1 MKEKTPKR
9 RNSFFKRPQGRVKK
23 LFKVCLSIL
32 TAGTVA
38 FVALWYCN
46 PPPLEEACVF
56 PEGFV
61 MRDAAGE
68 IIRVGLGPGD
78 VDCRPTYKANRDD
91 WIAKAIV
98 AAEDARFFSHN
109 GVRLESV
116 LRSIRQNVTA
126 FRRVSGAS
134 TITMQTVRLIKPHKR
149 SFVNKVFEAF
159 KAFRLERAMTK
170 EEILSQYL
178 NRAPFGS
185 NLIGIE
191 AASQVWFGHP
201 ASQLTLAEA
210 SLLAGLPQAPSRFR
224 PDRNLPRALK
234 RRAYVLD
241 RMEVLGMV
249 TPAEREAAE
258 AAELNVLPNRR
269 PFRHPWFCDWV
280 REHAPEGTG
289 DHCTTLDPRIQTLVD
304 NLLAAKTEADETYAV
319 VVLSVKDASVLAM
332 TSTGDYFARD
342 AGQINAAAVPRL
354 AGSTLKPFAYA
365 MLADKGGLTPG
376 LVLPDVPRT
385 FGTYAPRNFS
395 GGYRGLVTARDALIL
410 SLNLPAIDVVNRM
423 GVNAFANK
431 LREIGFST
439 IGSDYSKLGL
449 GIVLGSVSVRLV
461 DLAAAYAALA
471 RCGQYLPATAMH
483 NAECT
488 MQNAE
493 CRMQNAQCT
502 MHNAQC
508 TMQNVRAF
516 SEGAAWMVTDMLSG
530 EERSLSAL
538 GHVADIRLPRF
549 AWKTGTS
556 AGFRDAWTVAWNP
569 EYVVAVWCGDKHG
582 RVKNDTRTGL
592 NAAAPVAWQVIR
604 ALYPS
609 GDAPWFDR
617 PATVKTRSVCAV
629 SGQAAGPLCAK
640 AVEDVYIDGTTLWT
654 PCAVHVRGA
663 DGSVEEKWPSDVQA
677 GLQAIGRTEA
687 VTETALKIVAPSDGT
702 RYKFFD
708 GIDAAQTAVIRV
720 SGVGQG
726 ETVYWFVNG
735 RMVKTTTGNAP
746 LALPLERGTF
756 SVTAATESGAA
767 DQVTLAVE

>member
-1 MKEKTPKR
+1 M
-9 RNSFFKRPQGRVKK
+9 KK
-23 LFKVCLSIL
+23 LFKYLI
-32 TAGTVA
+32 AIAIAAIVA
-38 FVALWYCN
+38 FVALWFCN
-46 PPPLEEACVF
+46 PPPLEEARVF

-61 MRDAAGE
+61 MRDSAGE

-78 VDCRPTYKANRDD
+78 VDCRPTYVANRDD

-126 FRRVSGAS
+126 FRRISGAS

-149 SFVNKVFEAF
+149 SFLNKIFEAF

-241 RMEVLGMV
+241 RMEALGMI
-249 TPAEREAAE
+249 THAERETAE
-258 AAELNVLPNRR
+258 SAELNVRQNRR

-280 REHAPEGTG
+280 REHDPEGTG
-289 DHCTTLDPRIQTLVD
+289 DRRTTLDPRVQALADAI
-304 NLLAAKTEADETYAV
+304 LAAKADADETYAI
-319 VVLSVKDASVLAM
+319 VVLSVNDSSVLAM
-332 TSTGDYFARD
+332 TASGDYFAKD

-365 MLADKGGLTPG
+365 MLADRGGLTPG
-376 LVLPDVPRT
+376 LILPDVPRM
-385 FGTYAPRNFS
+385 FGTYAPKNFA

-423 GVNAFANK
+423 GVNTFADK

-439 IGSDYSKLGL
+439 VSSDYSRLGL

-471 RCGQYLPATAMH
+471 
-483 NAECT
+483 
-488 MQNAE
+488 
-493 CRMQNAQCT
+493 
-502 MHNAQC
+502 
-508 TMQNVRAF
+508 
-516 SEGAAWMVTDMLSG
+516 
-530 EERSLSAL
+530 
-538 GHVADIRLPRF
+538 
-549 AWKTGTS
+549 
-556 AGFRDAWTVAWNP
+556 
-569 EYVVAVWCGDKHG
+569 
-582 RVKNDTRTGL
+582 
-592 NAAAPVAWQVIR
+592 
-604 ALYPS
+604 
-609 GDAPWFDR
+609 
-617 PATVKTRSVCAV
+617 
-629 SGQAAGPLCAK
+629 
-640 AVEDVYIDGTTLWT
+640 
-654 PCAVHVRGA
+654 
-663 DGSVEEKWPSDVQA
+663 
-677 GLQAIGRTEA
+677 
-687 VTETALKIVAPSDGT
+687 
-702 RYKFFD
+702 
-708 GIDAAQTAVIRV
+708 
-720 SGVGQG
+720 
-726 ETVYWFVNG
+726 
-735 RMVKTTTGNAP
+735 
-746 LALPLERGTF
+746 
-756 SVTAATESGAA
+756 
-767 DQVTLAVE
+767 

>member
-1 MKEKTPKR
+1 MKENTPKR
-9 RNSFFKRPQGRVKK
+9 KNSLLKRTKVRFKR
-23 LFKVCLSIL
+23 LFQIGFPTLV
-32 TAGTVA
+32 VA

-46 PPPLEEACVF
+46 PPPLEEARVF

-149 SFVNKVFEAF
+149 SFINKVFEAF
-159 KAFRLERAMTK
+159 TAFRLERAMTK

-224 PDRNLPRALK
+224 PDRNLARALK

-241 RMEVLGMV
+241 RMEALGMV
-249 TPAEREAAE
+249 THAEREAAE

-280 REHAPEGTG
+280 REHDSEGTG
-289 DHCTTLDPRIQTLVD
+289 DHCTTLDPRVQTLVD
-304 NLLAAKTEADETYAV
+304 NLLAAKTDADETYAV

-365 MLADKGGLTPG
+365 MLADRGGLTPS

-439 IGSDYSKLGL
+439 IDSDYSKLGL

-471 RCGQYLPATAMH
+471 RGGKFLAATAR
-483 NAECT
+483 NEIRERRLEIGDERY
-488 MQNAE
+488 Q
-493 CRMQNAQCT
+493 AQPSNRQIVKAST
-502 MHNAQC
+502 
-508 TMQNVRAF
+508 
-516 SEGAAWMVTDMLSG
+516 ED
-530 EERSLSAL
+530 
-538 GHVADIRLPRF
+538 LP
-549 AWKTGTS
+549 
-556 AGFRDAWTVAWNP
+556 
-569 EYVVAVWCGDKHG
+569 
-582 RVKNDTRTGL
+582 
-592 NAAAPVAWQVIR
+592 
-604 ALYPS
+604 
-609 GDAPWFDR
+609 
-617 PATVKTRSVCAV
+617 
-629 SGQAAGPLCAK
+629 
-640 AVEDVYIDGTTLWT
+640 
-654 PCAVHVRGA
+654 
-663 DGSVEEKWPSDVQA
+663 
-677 GLQAIGRTEA
+677 
-687 VTETALKIVAPSDGT
+687 
-702 RYKFFD
+702 
-708 GIDAAQTAVIRV
+708 
-720 SGVGQG
+720 
-726 ETVYWFVNG
+726 
-735 RMVKTTTGNAP
+735 
-746 LALPLERGTF
+746 
-756 SVTAATESGAA
+756 
-767 DQVTLAVE
+767 

>member
-1 MKEKTPKR
+1 MKENTLKR
-9 RNSFFKRPQGRVKK
+9 RNSFLKRPRDRLKK
-23 LFKVCLSIL
+23 LCKYLLVFSI
-32 TAGTVA
+32 AGAIA
-38 FVALWYCN
+38 FVVLWVCN
-46 PPPLEEACVF
+46 PPPLEEARVF

-78 VDCRPTYKANRDD
+78 VDCRPTYVASRDD

-109 GVRLESV
+109 GVRVESV
-116 LRSIRQNVTA
+116 LRALRQNITT
-126 FRRVSGAS
+126 FRGVSGAS

-149 SFVNKVFEAF
+149 SFMNKVFEAF
-159 KAFRLERAMTK
+159 KALRLERSMTK
-170 EEILSQYL
+170 DEILSQYL

-191 AASQVWFGHP
+191 AAAQVWFGHP

-241 RMEVLGMV
+241 RMEALGMV
-249 TPAEREAAE
+249 THAEREAAE
-258 AAELNVLPNRR
+258 AVELHVLPNRR

-280 REHAPEGTG
+280 RECGSECIG
-289 DHCTTLDPRIQTLVD
+289 DYRTTLDPRVQALADAI
-304 NLLAAKTEADETYAV
+304 LAAKSEADETYAV
-319 VVLSVKDASVLAM
+319 VVLSVRDSSVLAM
-332 TSTGDYFARD
+332 TASGDYFAKD

-365 MLADKGGLTPG
+365 MLADRGGLTPG

-385 FGTYAPRNFS
+385 FGTYAPKNFA

-410 SLNLPAIDVVNRM
+410 SLNLPAIDIVNRM
-423 GVNAFANK
+423 GVNPFADK

-439 IGSDYSKLGL
+439 VDSDYSKLGL

-461 DLAAAYAALA
+461 YLAAAYASLS
-471 RCGQYLPATAMH
+471 RCWQYLPATAMR
-483 NAECT
+483 NAECK
-488 MQNAE
+488 MQNA
-493 CRMQNAQCT
+493 R
-502 MHNAQC
+502 
-508 TMQNVRAF
+508 VF
-516 SEGAAWMVTDMLSG
+516 SEGASWMVTDMLSG

-538 GHVADIRLPRF
+538 GHVADVKLPRF

-569 EYVVAVWCGDKHG
+569 EYVVAVWCGNKHG
-582 RVKNDTRTGL
+582 HVKDFRRTGL

-617 PATVKTRSVCAV
+617 PAVIKRRPVCSV
-629 SGQAAGPLCAK
+629 SGQAAGPLCTNT
-640 AVEDVYIDGTTLWT
+640 VEDVYIDGTTLWT
-654 PCAVHVRGA
+654 PCAVHVRGV
-663 DGSVEEKWPSDVQA
+663 DGNVEEKWPPEVQS
-677 GLQAIGRTEA
+677 GLQAIGRNES
-687 VTETALKIVAPSDGT
+687 VNETALKIVAPSDGA

-708 GIDAAQTAVIRV
+708 GIDAAQTAVIRL
-720 SGVGQG
+720 SGVGKG

-735 RMVKTTTGNAP
+735 RMAKTTTGNAP
-746 LALPLERGTF
+746 LTLPLERGTF
-756 SVTAATESGAA
+756 AVTAATESGAA
-767 DQVTLAVE
+767 DQVTLTVE

>member
-1 MKEKTPKR
+1 MKENTPER
-9 RNSFFKRPQGRVKK
+9 RNSFLKRHQSRLKK
-23 LFKVCLSIL
+23 LRKVCLSLLI
-32 TAGTVA
+32 AFTVA
-38 FVALWYCN
+38 FVALWICN
-46 PPPLEEACVF
+46 PPPLNESRIF

-61 MRDAAGE
+61 MRDSAGE

-78 VDCRPTYKANRDD
+78 VDCRPTYVANRDD

-109 GVRLESV
+109 GVRLDSV

-149 SFVNKVFEAF
+149 SFINKVFEAF

-170 EEILSQYL
+170 DEILSQYL

-191 AASQVWFGHP
+191 AAAQVWFGHP

-241 RMEVLGMV
+241 RMEALGMV
-249 TPAEREAAE
+249 THAEREAAE
-258 AAELNVLPNRR
+258 SAELNVRQNRR

-280 REHAPEGTG
+280 REHNPEGTG
-289 DHCTTLDPRIQTLVD
+289 DHRTTLDPRVQALADAI
-304 NLLAAKTEADETYAV
+304 LAAKAESDETYAI
-319 VVLSVKDASVLAM
+319 VVLSVTNSHVLAM
-332 TSTGDYFARD
+332 TASGDYFARD

-365 MLADKGGLTPG
+365 MLADRGGLTPG

-385 FGTYAPRNFS
+385 FGTYAPKNFA

-410 SLNLPAIDVVNRM
+410 SLNLPAIDLVNRM
-423 GVNAFANK
+423 GVRAFADK

-439 IGSDYSKLGL
+439 VDGDSSKLGL

-471 RCGQYLPATAMH
+471 RCGQYLPATAM
-483 NAECT
+483 
-488 MQNAE
+488 QNAE
-493 CRMQNAQCT
+493 CK

-508 TMQNVRAF
+508 TMQKAHAF

-538 GHVADIRLPRF
+538 GHVADVRLPRF

-569 EYVVAVWCGDKHG
+569 EYVVAVWCGNKHG
-582 RVKNDTRTGL
+582 RVKDETRTGL
-592 NAAAPVAWQVIR
+592 NAAAPVVWQVIR

-617 PATVKTRSVCAV
+617 PATIRTRQVCSV
-629 SGQAAGPLCAK
+629 SGQAASPLCPK
-640 AVEDVYIDGTTLWT
+640 TVEDVCIDGTTIWS

-663 DGSVEEKWPSDVQA
+663 NGDVQEKWPPEVQS
-677 GLQAIGRTEA
+677 GLQAIGRTES
-687 VTETALKIVAPSDGT
+687 VRETALRIVAPSDGT

-708 GIDAAQTAVIRV
+708 GIDAAQTAVIRL
-720 SGVGQG
+720 SGVGNG

-735 RMVKTTTGNAP
+735 RMLKTTIGNAG
-746 LALPLERGTF
+746 LVLPLERGTF
-756 SVTAATESGAA
+756 AITAATESGAA
-767 DQVTLAVE
+767 DQVTLTVE

>member
-1 MKEKTPKR
+1 MKENTLKR
-9 RNSFFKRPQGRVKK
+9 RNSFLKRPRDRLKK
-23 LFKVCLSIL
+23 LCKYLLVFSI
-32 TAGTVA
+32 AGAIA
-38 FVALWYCN
+38 FVVLWVCN
-46 PPPLEEACVF
+46 PPPLEEARVF

-78 VDCRPTYKANRDD
+78 VDCRPTYVASRDD

-109 GVRLESV
+109 GVRVESV
-116 LRSIRQNVTA
+116 LRALRQNITT
-126 FRRVSGAS
+126 FRGVSGAS

-149 SFVNKVFEAF
+149 SFMNKVFEAF
-159 KAFRLERAMTK
+159 KALRLERSMTK
-170 EEILSQYL
+170 DEILSQYL

-191 AASQVWFGHP
+191 AAAQVWFGHP

-241 RMEVLGMV
+241 RMEALGMV
-249 TPAEREAAE
+249 THAEREAAE
-258 AAELNVLPNRR
+258 AVELHVLPNRR

-280 REHAPEGTG
+280 RECGSECIG
-289 DHCTTLDPRIQTLVD
+289 DYRTTLDPRVQALADAI
-304 NLLAAKTEADETYAV
+304 LAAKSEADETYAV
-319 VVLSVKDASVLAM
+319 VVLSVRDSSVLAM
-332 TSTGDYFARD
+332 TASGDYFAKD

-365 MLADKGGLTPG
+365 MLADRGGLTPG

-385 FGTYAPRNFS
+385 FGTYAPKNFA

-410 SLNLPAIDVVNRM
+410 SLNLPAIDIVNRM
-423 GVNAFANK
+423 GVNPFADK

-439 IGSDYSKLGL
+439 VDSDYSKLGL

-461 DLAAAYAALA
+461 DLSAAYAALA
-471 RCGQYLPATAMH
+471 RGGQYLPATAMR
-483 NAECT
+483 NAECK
-488 MQNAE
+488 MQNA
-493 CRMQNAQCT
+493 R
-502 MHNAQC
+502 
-508 TMQNVRAF
+508 VF
-516 SEGAAWMVTDMLSG
+516 SEGASWMVTDMLSG

-538 GHVADIRLPRF
+538 GHVADVKLPRF

-569 EYVVAVWCGDKHG
+569 EYVVAVWCGNKHG
-582 RVKNDTRTGL
+582 HVKDFRRTGL

-617 PATVKTRSVCAV
+617 PAVIKRRPVCSV
-629 SGQAAGPLCAK
+629 SGQAAGPLCTNT
-640 AVEDVYIDGTTLWT
+640 VEDVYIDGTTLWT
-654 PCAVHVRGA
+654 PCAVHVRGV
-663 DGSVEEKWPSDVQA
+663 DGNVEEKWPPEVQS
-677 GLQAIGRTEA
+677 GLQAIGRNES
-687 VTETALKIVAPSDGT
+687 VNETALKIVAPSDGA

-708 GIDAAQTAVIRV
+708 GIDAAQTAVIRL
-720 SGVGQG
+720 SGVGKG

-735 RMVKTTTGNAP
+735 RMAKTTTGNAP
-746 LALPLERGTF
+746 LTLPLERGTF
-756 SVTAATESGAA
+756 AVTAATESGAA
-767 DQVTLAVE
+767 DQVTLTVE

>member
-1 MKEKTPKR
+1 MKENTPER
-9 RNSFFKRPQGRVKK
+9 RNSLSKRPRGRLKK
-23 LFKVCLSIL
+23 LFKYFIAFSI
-32 TAGTVA
+32 AAAVA
-38 FVALWYCN
+38 FVALWVCN
-46 PPPLEEACVF
+46 PPPLEEAKVF
-56 PEGFV
+56 PQGFV
-61 MRDAAGE
+61 MRDASGE

-78 VDCRPTYKANRDD
+78 VDCRPTYVANRDD

-98 AAEDARFFSHN
+98 AAEDARFFSHT
-109 GVRLESV
+109 GVRLDSV

-149 SFVNKVFEAF
+149 SFLNKIFEAF

-185 NLIGIE
+185 NLVGIE
-191 AASQVWFGHP
+191 AAAQVWFGHP

-241 RMEVLGMV
+241 RMEALGMV
-249 TPAEREAAE
+249 THAEREAAE
-258 AAELNVLPNRR
+258 SIELNVRQNRR

-280 REHAPEGTG
+280 REHNPEGTG
-289 DHCTTLDPRIQTLVD
+289 DHRTTLDPRVQALADAI
-304 NLLAAKTEADETYAV
+304 LAAKAESDETYAV
-319 VVLSVKDASVLAM
+319 VVLSVTNSSVLAM
-332 TSTGDYFARD
+332 TASGDYFARD

-365 MLADKGGLTPG
+365 MLADRGDLTPG

-395 GGYRGLVTARDALIL
+395 GGYRGLVTARDALVL
-410 SLNLPAIDVVNRM
+410 SLNLPAIDIVNRT
-423 GVNAFANK
+423 GVRAFVDK
-431 LREIGFST
+431 LHEIGFAT
-439 IGSDYSKLGL
+439 VDSDYSKLGL

-471 RCGQYLPATAMH
+471 RGGVHLPATAVAGRWTPPEVWKPRSLEAWMSDSQTSKPP
-483 NAECT
+483 C
-488 MQNAE
+488 Q
-493 CRMQNAQCT
+493 
-502 MHNAQC
+502 
-508 TMQNVRAF
+508 AF

-538 GHVADIRLPRF
+538 GHVADVRLPRF

-569 EYVVAVWCGDKHG
+569 EYVIAVWCGDKHG
-582 RVKNDTRTGL
+582 RVKDETRTGL

-617 PATVKTRSVCAV
+617 PATVKTRPVCAV

-654 PCAVHVRGA
+654 PCAVHVRGTE
-663 DGSVEEKWPSDVQA
+663 GGVEEKWPPDVQA
-677 GLQAIGRTEA
+677 GLQAIGRTES

-726 ETVYWFVNG
+726 ESVYWFVNG

-756 SVTAATESGAA
+756 SVTAATESGDA

>member
-1 MKEKTPKR
+1 MKENTLKR
-9 RNSFFKRPQGRVKK
+9 RNSFFKRPGGRLKK
-23 LFKVCLSIL
+23 TFKYLIALSI
-32 TAGTVA
+32 AAAAA
-38 FVALWYCN
+38 FVTLWVCN
-46 PPPLEEACVF
+46 PPPLEEARVF

-149 SFVNKVFEAF
+149 SFINKIFEAF

-224 PDRNLPRALK
+224 PDRNMPRALK

-241 RMEVLGMV
+241 RMEALGMV
-249 TPAEREAAE
+249 THAEREAAE
-258 AAELNVLPNRR
+258 TAELNVLPNRR

-280 REHAPEGTG
+280 REHDPEGTG
-289 DHCTTLDPRIQTLVD
+289 DHCTTLDPRVQTLAD
-304 NLLAAKTEADETYAV
+304 NLLAAKTDADETYAV

-395 GGYRGLVTARDALIL
+395 GSYRGLVTARDALIL

-439 IGSDYSKLGL
+439 VDSDYSKLGL

-471 RCGQYLPATAMH
+471 RCGQYLPATAM
-483 NAECT
+483 
-488 MQNAE
+488 QNAE
-493 CRMQNAQCT
+493 CRMQNARQ
-502 MHNAQC
+502 
-508 TMQNVRAF
+508 AF
-516 SEGAAWMVTDMLSG
+516 SEGAAWMVADILSG

-604 ALYPS
+604 VLYPS

-617 PATVKTRSVCAV
+617 PATVKTRSVCVV
-629 SGQAAGPLCAK
+629 SGQAAGPLCPK
-640 AVEDVYIDGTTLWT
+640 TVEDVYIDGTTLWS

-663 DGSVEEKWPSDVQA
+663 DGSVEERWPQDVQS
-677 GLQAIGRTEA
+677 GLQAIGRTESVRA
-687 VTETALKIVAPSDGT
+687 TKFRIVAPSDGT

-746 LALPLERGTF
+746 LTLPLERGTF
-756 SVTAATESGAA
+756 AVTAATESGAA

>member
-1 MKEKTPKR
+1 MKENTPER
-9 RNSFFKRPQGRVKK
+9 RNSFLKRHQGRLKK
-23 LFKVCLSIL
+23 LRKVCLSLLI
-32 TAGTVA
+32 AFTVA
-38 FVALWYCN
+38 FVALWIRN
-46 PPPLEEACVF
+46 PPPLNESRIF

-61 MRDAAGE
+61 MRDSAGE

-78 VDCRPTYKANRDD
+78 VDCRPTYVANRDD

-109 GVRLESV
+109 GVRLDSV

-149 SFVNKVFEAF
+149 SFINKVFEAF

-170 EEILSQYL
+170 DEILSQYL

-191 AASQVWFGHP
+191 AAAQVWFGHP

-241 RMEVLGMV
+241 RMEALGMV
-249 TPAEREAAE
+249 THAEREAAE
-258 AAELNVLPNRR
+258 SAELNVRQNRR

-280 REHAPEGTG
+280 REHNPEGTG
-289 DHCTTLDPRIQTLVD
+289 DHRTTLDPRVQALADAI
-304 NLLAAKTEADETYAV
+304 LAAKAESGETYAV
-319 VVLSVKDASVLAM
+319 VVLSVTNAHVLAM
-332 TSTGDYFARD
+332 TASGDYFARD

-365 MLADKGGLTPG
+365 MLADRGGLTPG

-385 FGTYAPRNFS
+385 FGTYAPRNFA

-423 GVNAFANK
+423 GVRAFADK

-439 IGSDYSKLGL
+439 VDGDSSKLGL

-471 RCGQYLPATAMH
+471 RGGQYLPATAM
-483 NAECT
+483 
-488 MQNAE
+488 QNAE
-493 CRMQNAQCT
+493 CK

-508 TMQNVRAF
+508 TMQKAHAF

-538 GHVADIRLPRF
+538 GHVADVRLPRF

-569 EYVVAVWCGDKHG
+569 EYVVAVWCGNKHG
-582 RVKNDTRTGL
+582 RVKDETRTGL
-592 NAAAPVAWQVIR
+592 NAAAPVVWQVIR

-617 PATVKTRSVCAV
+617 PATIRTRQVCSV
-629 SGQAAGPLCAK
+629 SGQAASPLCPK
-640 AVEDVYIDGTTLWT
+640 TVEDVCIDGTTIWS

-663 DGSVEEKWPSDVQA
+663 NGDVQEKWPPEVQS
-677 GLQAIGRTEA
+677 GLLAIGRTES
-687 VTETALKIVAPSDGT
+687 VRETALRIVAPSDGT

-708 GIDAAQTAVIRV
+708 GIDAAQTAVIRL
-720 SGVGQG
+720 SGVGNG

-735 RMVKTTTGNAP
+735 RMLKTSIGNAG
-746 LALPLERGTF
+746 LVLPLERGTF
-756 SVTAATESGAA
+756 AITAATESGAA
-767 DQVTLAVE
+767 DQVTLTVE

>member
-1 MKEKTPKR
+1 MKENTLKR
-9 RNSFFKRPQGRVKK
+9 RNRFFKRPGGRLKK
-23 LFKVCLSIL
+23 LFKYLTALSI
-32 TAGTVA
+32 AATVA
-38 FVALWYCN
+38 FVVLWFCN
-46 PPPLEEACVF
+46 PPPLEEAKVF

-61 MRDAAGE
+61 MRDSAGE
-68 IIRVGLGPGD
+68 TIRVGLGPGD
-78 VDCRPTYKANRDD
+78 VDCRPTYVASRDD

-109 GVRLESV
+109 GVRVESV
-116 LRSIRQNVTA
+116 LRALRQNITT
-126 FRRVSGAS
+126 FRGVSGAS

-149 SFVNKVFEAF
+149 SFINKVFEAF
-159 KAFRLERAMTK
+159 KALRLERSMTK

-191 AASQVWFGHP
+191 AAAQVWFGHP

-241 RMEVLGMV
+241 RMEALGMV
-249 TPAEREAAE
+249 THAEREAAE
-258 AAELNVLPNRR
+258 AVELHVLPNRR

-280 REHAPEGTG
+280 RARDPECIG
-289 DHCTTLDPRIQTLVD
+289 DYRTTLDPRVQALADAI
-304 NLLAAKTEADETYAV
+304 LAAKSEADETYAV
-319 VVLSVKDASVLAM
+319 VVLSVRDSSVLAM
-332 TSTGDYFARD
+332 TASGDYFAKD

-365 MLADKGGLTPG
+365 MLADRGGLTPG

-385 FGTYAPRNFS
+385 FGTYAPRNFA

-410 SLNLPAIDVVNRM
+410 SLNLPAIDIVNRM
-423 GVNAFANK
+423 GVNPFADK

-439 IGSDYSKLGL
+439 VDSDYSKLGL
-449 GIVLGSVSVRLV
+449 GIVLGSVSVQLV
-461 DLAAAYAALA
+461 DLSAAYAALA
-471 RCGQYLPATAMH
+471 RCGQYLPATAM
-483 NAECT
+483 
-488 MQNAE
+488 QNAE
-493 CRMQNAQCT
+493 CGMQNA
-502 MHNAQC
+502 
-508 TMQNVRAF
+508 RAF
-516 SEGAAWMVTDMLSG
+516 SEGASWMVTDMLSG

-538 GHVADIRLPRF
+538 GHVADIKLPRF

-569 EYVVAVWCGDKHG
+569 EYVVAVWCGNKHG
-582 RVKNDTRTGL
+582 HVKDFRRTGL

-617 PATVKTRSVCAV
+617 PAAIKTRLVCSV
-629 SGQAAGPLCAK
+629 SGQAAGPLCTNT
-640 AVEDVYIDGTTLWT
+640 VEDVYIDGTTLWT
-654 PCAVHVRGA
+654 PCAVHVRGM
-663 DGSVEEKWPSDVQA
+663 DGNVEEKWPPEVQS
-677 GLQAIGRTEA
+677 GLQAIGRTES
-687 VTETALKIVAPSDGT
+687 VNETALKIVAPSDGA

-708 GIDAAQTAVIRV
+708 GIDAAQTAVIRL
-720 SGVGQG
+720 SGVGKG

-735 RMVKTTTGNAP
+735 RMAKTTTGNAP
-746 LALPLERGTF
+746 LTLPLERGTF
-756 SVTAATESGAA
+756 AVTAATESGAA
-767 DQVTLAVE
+767 DQVTLTVE

>member
-1 MKEKTPKR
+1 MKEDTRKR
-9 RNSFFKRPQGRVKK
+9 KNSVFKRPVSHLKK
-23 LFKVCLSIL
+23 RLKYFIAFSI
-32 TAGTVA
+32 AAAVA
-38 FVALWYCN
+38 FVVLWVCN
-46 PPPLEEACVF
+46 PPPLEEARAF

-78 VDCRPTYKANRDD
+78 VDCRPTYVANRDD

-98 AAEDARFFSHN
+98 AAEDSRFFSHN
-109 GVRLESV
+109 GVRVDSL

-149 SFVNKVFEAF
+149 SFLNKVFEAF
-159 KAFRLERAMTK
+159 KALRLERAMTK

-191 AASQVWFGHP
+191 SAAQVWFGHT

-224 PDRNLPRALK
+224 PDRNLSRALK

-241 RMEVLGMV
+241 RMEALGMV
-249 TPAEREAAE
+249 THEEREVAE
-258 AAELNVLPNRR
+258 SADLNVRQNRR

-280 REHAPEGTG
+280 REHNPEGTG
-289 DHCTTLDPRIQTLVD
+289 DHRTTLDPRVQALADDI
-304 NLLAAKTEADETYAV
+304 LAAKAESDETYAV
-319 VVLSVKDASVLAM
+319 VVLSVTNSSVLAM
-332 TSTGDYFARD
+332 TASGDYFARD

-365 MLADKGGLTPG
+365 MLADRGSLTPG

-385 FGTYAPRNFS
+385 FGTYAGRNFA

-410 SLNLPAIDVVNRM
+410 SLNLPAIDVVNRT
-423 GVNAFANK
+423 GVHAFADK

-439 IGSDYSKLGL
+439 VDSDYTKLGL

-471 RCGQYLPATAMH
+471 RCGQYLPATAV
-483 NAECT
+483 AGRYET
-488 MQNAE
+488 GDRRREIGDEKYQ
-493 CRMQNAQCT
+493 AQPSNRQT
-502 MHNAQC
+502 DHSRQ
-508 TMQNVRAF
+508 AF

-538 GHVADIRLPRF
+538 GHVADVRLPRF

-592 NAAAPVAWQVIR
+592 NAAAPVVWQVIR

-617 PATVKTRSVCAV
+617 PASIKTRQVCAV
-629 SGQAAGPLCAK
+629 SGQAASPLCSK
-640 AVEDVYIDGTTLWT
+640 TVEDFYIEGTTIWS
-654 PCAVHVRGA
+654 PCAVHIRGT
-663 DGSVEEKWPSDVQA
+663 DGGVEEKWPQDVQS
-677 GLQAIGRTEA
+677 GLQAIGRTES
-687 VTETALKIVAPSDGT
+687 VRETELRIVAPSDGT

-708 GIDAAQTAVIRV
+708 GIDAAQTAVIRL
-720 SGVGQG
+720 SGADEG
-726 ETVYWFVNG
+726 ESIYWFVNG
-735 RMVKTTTGNAP
+735 RIIKTTTGNAP
-746 LALPLERGTF
+746 LTLPLERGTF
-756 SVTAATESGAA
+756 AVTAATESGSA
-767 DQVTLAVE
+767 DQVTLTVE

>member
-1 MKEKTPKR
+1 MKENTLKR
-9 RNSFFKRPQGRVKK
+9 RNSFLKRPRDRLKK
-23 LFKVCLSIL
+23 LCKYLLVFSI
-32 TAGTVA
+32 AGAIA
-38 FVALWYCN
+38 FVVLWVCN
-46 PPPLEEACVF
+46 PPPLEEARVF

-78 VDCRPTYKANRDD
+78 VDCRPTYVASRDD

-109 GVRLESV
+109 GVRVESV
-116 LRSIRQNVTA
+116 LRALRQNITT
-126 FRRVSGAS
+126 FRGVSGAS

-149 SFVNKVFEAF
+149 SFMNKVFEAF
-159 KAFRLERAMTK
+159 KALRLERSMTK
-170 EEILSQYL
+170 DEILSQYL

-191 AASQVWFGHP
+191 AAAQVWFGHP

-241 RMEVLGMV
+241 RMEALGMV
-249 TPAEREAAE
+249 THAEREAAE
-258 AAELNVLPNRR
+258 AVELHVLPNRR

-280 REHAPEGTG
+280 RECGSECLG
-289 DHCTTLDPRIQTLVD
+289 DYRTTLDPRVQALADAI
-304 NLLAAKTEADETYAV
+304 LAAKSEADETYAV
-319 VVLSVKDASVLAM
+319 VVLSVRDSSVLAM
-332 TSTGDYFARD
+332 TASGDYFAKD

-365 MLADKGGLTPG
+365 MLADRGGLTPG

-385 FGTYAPRNFS
+385 FGTYAPKNFA

-410 SLNLPAIDVVNRM
+410 SLNLPAIDIVNRM
-423 GVNAFANK
+423 GVNPFADK

-439 IGSDYSKLGL
+439 VDSDYSKLGL

-461 DLAAAYAALA
+461 DLSAAYAALA
-471 RCGQYLPATAMH
+471 RGGQYLPATAMR
-483 NAECT
+483 NAECK
-488 MQNAE
+488 MQNA
-493 CRMQNAQCT
+493 R
-502 MHNAQC
+502 
-508 TMQNVRAF
+508 VF
-516 SEGAAWMVTDMLSG
+516 SEGASWMVTDMLSG

-538 GHVADIRLPRF
+538 GHVADVKLPRF

-569 EYVVAVWCGDKHG
+569 EYVVAVWCGNKHG
-582 RVKNDTRTGL
+582 HVKDFRRTGL

-617 PATVKTRSVCAV
+617 PAVIKRRPVCSV
-629 SGQAAGPLCAK
+629 SGQAAGPLCTNT
-640 AVEDVYIDGTTLWT
+640 VEDVYIDGTTLWT
-654 PCAVHVRGA
+654 PCAVHVRGV
-663 DGSVEEKWPSDVQA
+663 DGNVEEKWPPEVQS
-677 GLQAIGRTEA
+677 GLQAIGRNES
-687 VTETALKIVAPSDGT
+687 VNETALKIVAPSDGA

-708 GIDAAQTAVIRV
+708 GIDAAQTAVIRL
-720 SGVGQG
+720 SGVGKG

-735 RMVKTTTGNAP
+735 RMAKTTTGNAP
-746 LALPLERGTF
+746 LTLPLERGTF
-756 SVTAATESGAA
+756 AVTAATESGAA
-767 DQVTLAVE
+767 DQVTLTVE

>member
-1 MKEKTPKR
+1 MKENTRIK
-9 RNSFFKRPQGRVKK
+9 RNSFFKRHGRLKK
-23 LFKVCLSIL
+23 LFKYLI
-32 TAGTVA
+32 AIAIAAIVA
-38 FVALWYCN
+38 FVALWFCN
-46 PPPLEEACVF
+46 PPPLEEARVF

-61 MRDAAGE
+61 MRDSAGE

-78 VDCRPTYKANRDD
+78 ADCRPTYVANRDD

-126 FRRVSGAS
+126 FRRISGAS

-149 SFVNKVFEAF
+149 SFLNKIFEAF

-201 ASQLTLAEA
+201 ASRLTLAEA

-241 RMEVLGMV
+241 RMEALGMI
-249 TPAEREAAE
+249 THAERETAE
-258 AAELNVLPNRR
+258 SAELNVRQNRR

-280 REHAPEGTG
+280 REHDPEGTG
-289 DHCTTLDPRIQTLVD
+289 DRRTTLDPRVQALADAI
-304 NLLAAKTEADETYAV
+304 LAAKADADETYAI
-319 VVLSVKDASVLAM
+319 VVLSVNDSSVLAM
-332 TSTGDYFARD
+332 TASGDYFAKD

-365 MLADKGGLTPG
+365 MLADRGGLTPG
-376 LVLPDVPRT
+376 LILPDVPRM
-385 FGTYAPRNFS
+385 FGTYAPKNFA

-423 GVNAFANK
+423 GVNTFADK

-439 IGSDYSKLGL
+439 VSSDYSRLGL

-471 RCGQYLPATAMH
+471 RGGQFLPATA
-483 NAECT
+483 

-493 CRMQNAQCT
+493 CRMQNGGRTLSTFNFQLSTDHPRA
-502 MHNAQC
+502 
-508 TMQNVRAF
+508 AF
-516 SEGAAWMVTDMLSG
+516 SEGAAWMVSDILSG

-538 GHVADIRLPRF
+538 GHLADVRLPRF

-582 RVKNDTRTGL
+582 RVKDETRTGL

-609 GDAPWFDR
+609 DDAPWFDR
-617 PATVKTRSVCAV
+617 PAAVKTRQVCAV
-629 SGQAAGPLCAK
+629 SGQAASPLCPK
-640 AVEDVYIDGTTLWT
+640 TVEDVYIDGTTLWT

-663 DGSVEEKWPSDVQA
+663 NGDVEEKWPPEVQS
-677 GLQAIGRTEA
+677 GLQAIGRTES
-687 VTETALKIVAPSDGT
+687 VRETTLRIVAPTDGT
-702 RYKFFD
+702 RYRFFD
-708 GIDAAQTAVIRV
+708 GIDAAQTAVIRI
-720 SGVGQG
+720 SGVGKD

-735 RMVKTTTGNAP
+735 RIAKTTTGNAP

-756 SVTAATESGAA
+756 AVTAATESGDA
-767 DQVTLAVE
+767 DQVTLTVE

>member
-1 MKEKTPKR
+1 MKENTPKR
-9 RNSFFKRPQGRVKK
+9 RNSFFKRPGGRLKK
-23 LFKVCLSIL
+23 LLKSIIVFFI
-32 TAGTVA
+32 AVTVA
-38 FVALWYCN
+38 FVVLWVCN
-46 PPPLEEACVF
+46 PPPLEEARVF

-68 IIRVGLGPGD
+68 IIRGGLGPGD
-78 VDCRPTYKANRDD
+78 VDCRPTYRTNRDD
-91 WIAKAIV
+91 WIAKAII

-149 SFVNKVFEAF
+149 SFINKVFEAF

-241 RMEVLGMV
+241 RMEALGMI
-249 TPAEREAAE
+249 THADREAAE
-258 AAELNVLPNRR
+258 AAELHVLPNRR

-280 REHAPEGTG
+280 REHDPEGTG
-289 DHCTTLDPRIQTLVD
+289 DHCTTLDPRVQTLVD
-304 NLLAAKTEADETYAV
+304 NLLAAKTDADETYAV
-319 VVLSVKDASVLAM
+319 VVLSVKDSSVLAM

-354 AGSTLKPFAYA
+354 AGSTLKPFAFA

-439 IGSDYSKLGL
+439 IDSDYSKLGL

-471 RCGQYLPATAMH
+471 RGGQYLPATA
-483 NAECT
+483 

-493 CRMQNAQCT
+493 CRMQNA
-502 MHNAQC
+502 
-508 TMQNVRAF
+508 RAF

-592 NAAAPVAWQVIR
+592 NAAAPVVWQVIR

-617 PATVKTRSVCAV
+617 PATVKMRSVCAV

-640 AVEDVYIDGTTLWT
+640 AVEDVYIAGTTLWT

-663 DGSVEEKWPSDVQA
+663 DGVVDEKWPPDVQA
-677 GLQAIGRTEA
+677 GLQAIGRTES
-687 VTETALKIVAPSDGT
+687 VNETALKIVAPSDGT

>member
-1 MKEKTPKR
+1 MKENTPER
-9 RNSFFKRPQGRVKK
+9 RNRFFKRLEGRLKK
-23 LFKVCLSIL
+23 LSKYLVAFSI
-32 TAGTVA
+32 TAAVA
-38 FVALWYCN
+38 FVTLWVCN
-46 PPPLEEACVF
+46 PPPLEEAKVF

-68 IIRVGLGPGD
+68 IIRVGLGPDD
-78 VDCRPTYKANRDD
+78 VDCRPSYVASRDD
-91 WIAKAIV
+91 WIVKAIV

-109 GVRLESV
+109 GVRVESV
-116 LRSIRQNVTA
+116 LRALRQNITS
-126 FRRVSGAS
+126 FRGVSGAS
-134 TITMQTVRLIKPHKR
+134 TITMQTVRLVKPHKR
-149 SFVNKVFEAF
+149 SLLNKVFEAF
-159 KAFRLERAMTK
+159 KALRLERAMTK

-185 NLIGIE
+185 NLVGVE
-191 AASQVWFGHP
+191 AAAQVWFGHP
-201 ASQLTLAEA
+201 ASQLSLAEA

-241 RMEVLGMV
+241 RMEALGMV
-249 TPAEREAAE
+249 THAEREAAE
-258 AAELNVLPNRR
+258 AVELHVLPNRR

-280 REHAPEGTG
+280 RERNPERIG
-289 DHCTTLDPRIQTLVD
+289 DYRTTLDPRVQA
-304 NLLAAKTEADETYAV
+304 LADAILAEKSESDETYAI
-319 VVLSVKDASVLAM
+319 VVLSVPDSAVLSMTAS
-332 TSTGDYFARD
+332 GDYFARD

-365 MLADKGGLTPG
+365 MLADRGGLTPG

-395 GGYRGLVTARDALIL
+395 GGYRGLVTVRDALIL

-423 GVNAFANK
+423 GAPAFADK

-439 IGSDYSKLGL
+439 VDSDYSKLGL

-471 RCGQYLPATAMH
+471 RCGQYLPATAM
-483 NAECT
+483 
-488 MQNAE
+488 QNEE
-493 CRMQNAQCT
+493 CRMKNGSTSLSTFNFQLST
-502 MHNAQC
+502 GHPR
-508 TMQNVRAF
+508 RAF

-530 EERSLSAL
+530 DERSLSAL

-556 AGFRDAWTVAWNP
+556 SGFRDAWTVAWNP
-569 EYVVAVWCGDKHG
+569 EYVVAVWCGNKNG
-582 RVKNDTRTGL
+582 RVKDDRRTGL

-604 ALYPS
+604 ALYPA

-617 PATVKTRSVCAV
+617 PPAIRTRQVCAV
-629 SGQAAGPLCAK
+629 SGQAAGSLCSNT
-640 AVEDVYIDGTTLWT
+640 VEDVYIDGTTLWT

-663 DGSVEEKWPSDVQA
+663 DGSVEEKWPPEVQS
-677 GLQAIGRTEA
+677 GLRAIGRTESIRD
-687 VTETALKIVAPSDGT
+687 TALRIVAPTDGT

-708 GIDAAQTAVIRV
+708 GIDAAQTAVIRL
-720 SGVGQG
+720 SGVGKG
-726 ETVYWFVNG
+726 ETVYWFING
-735 RMVKTTTGNAP
+735 RMLKTTMGNAP
-746 LALPLERGTF
+746 LTLPLERGTF
-756 SVTAATESGAA
+756 AVTAATESGAA
-767 DQVTLAVE
+767 DQVTLTVE